1 LFLLIKSN
9 WLRQKAFNLASMKNH
24 VLGKKAFNLPP
35 MNNLFVVSKTLADAI
50 LFVTT
55 SQYHVFFADPTADNY
70 NIFLI

>member
-1 LFLLIKSN
+1 
-9 WLRQKAFNLASMKNH
+9 MKNH
-24 VLGKKAFNLPP
+24 VLGQKAFNLPP